1 MIIDYLRCNRD
12 WYLYNDWTLKYPFLV
27 LFSLYIYIITH
38 NMMSHDECYIL
49 IDFRDDWLLIIDYL
63 SKVSNTGNAGNL
75 QSGKA

>member
-1 MIIDYLRCNRD
+1 
-12 WYLYNDWTLKYPFLV
+12 
-27 LFSLYIYIITH
+27 
-38 NMMSHDECYIL
+38 MMSHDECYIL